1 MDAMDIPDVGG
12 MSVEGMDP
20 KTALNQ
26 YCQRYCSRPVTKN
39 DIVYMHTKFD
49 VNQFQAIVKLNCM
62 AGQEYAGEV
71 CPSAKE
77 AEKSAA
83 NQALQA
89 YRAVAL
95 PAPQPRIKKKKS
107 PGTDPETGEAVTGE
121 EIEDAEN
128 PALTDKVRL
137 NAACMRI
144 VKRALQKGETVY
156 ACRQLSLGKVQDGFA
171 ATVQLPCLPGKWAD
185 RTFQGEACSNKQAA
199 AQSAASVALRDI
211 MADPEMSS
219 LACKASAGLVSTT
232 GAGKARGKGAK
243 GQGWHWGKGW
253 QDGPRLPRERV
264 AEALVGGEVLEW
276 KGTFGWIKPA
286 KQPDHPAAERRGG
299 KVYVHH
305 QDLAGEASE
314 LQVGAQ
320 VQFLLYCDLSGLG
333 AEQVTLT

>member
-1 MDAMDIPDVGG
+1 MGTLCFPDVGG
-12 MSVEGMDP
+12 MNVEGMDP

-49 VNQFQAIVKLNCM
+49 YNQFQAIVKLNCM

-83 NQALQA
+83 YQALQA

-95 PAPQPRIKKKKS
+95 PAPQPRSKKKKS
-107 PGTDPETGEAVTGE
+107 PGAEPSTGEAAAGTAV
-121 EIEDAEN
+121 EDADN

-144 VKRALQKGETVY
+144 VKRALRKGETAY
-156 ACRQLSLGKVQDGFA
+156 SCRQLSLGKVQDGFA
-171 ATVQLPCLPGKWAD
+171 ATVQLPCLPGEWAD
-185 RTFQGEACSNKQAA
+185 KIFQGEACANKQAA
-199 AQSAASVALRDI
+199 AQSAAAVALREI
-211 MADPEMSS
+211 MADPELSS
-219 LACKASAGLVSTT
+219 LACKAAGSEGSAGR
-232 GAGKARGKGAK
+232 ARGKGAK
-243 GQGWHWGKGW
+243 GKGMYWGKGW
-253 QDGPRLPRERV
+253 QDGPGLPRERV
-264 AEALVGGEVLEW
+264 AEGFLSGEVVEW
-276 KGTFGWIKPA
+276 KGSFGWIKPA
-286 KQPDHPAAERRGG
+286 EQLDHPAAERRGG
-299 KVYVHH
+299 KVYVHV

-320 VQFLLYCDLSGLG
+320 VQFLLYCDHSGLG